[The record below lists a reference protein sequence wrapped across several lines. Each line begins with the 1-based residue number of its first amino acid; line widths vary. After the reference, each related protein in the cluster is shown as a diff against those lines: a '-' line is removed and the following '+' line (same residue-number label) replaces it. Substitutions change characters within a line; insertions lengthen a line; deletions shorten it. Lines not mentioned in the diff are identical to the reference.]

1 MPEQV
6 KQKIFKDGFV
16 NTGARGIRN
25 NNPGN
30 IDYHASN
37 KWQGQ
42 LPLDKSIEPRF
53 CRFQSPEF
61 GIRALISLLRNYQV
75 KHGLKNVAGIIGRWA
90 PSNENQTGAYINGVS
105 KELGVAPTDTI
116 SMTSKDTAIAMAK
129 AIIRHENGKQ
139 PYVDDV
145 FERAWVL
152 L

>member
-1 MPEQV
+1 MPEQI

-42 LPLDKSIEPRF
+42 LPFDKSIEPRF
-53 CRFQSPEF
+53 CRFQSHEY
-61 GIRALISLLRNYQV
+61 GIRALISLLRNYQR
-75 KHGLKNVAGIIGRWA
+75 KYGLKNIAGLINRWA
-90 PSNENQTGAYINGVS
+90 PKNENQTGAYINGVS
-105 KELGVAPTDTI
+105 KELCVAPTDTI
-116 SMTSKDTAIAMAK
+116 NMMDKATAIAMAK
-129 AIIRHENGKQ
+129 AIIRHENGQQ
-139 PYVDDV
+139 PYVDEV